1 MQDAMDQH
9 TQTNRKMKR
18 QKNMERLLIVEEEK
32 KYIICTEVTLIR
44 TPSDIGRLASSQ
56 SNL

>member
-32 KYIICTEVTLIR
+32 IYIICTEVTLIR